1 MAQRCLP
8 VLPCSPPIFLAELRK
23 LSHGDWDE
31 MPGAQLRFPTG
42 SPMLHQA
49 KLPVLLSSLQ
59 AFSQPRVPAESK
71 TQRAGRSTCKFLC
84 SISFPFFFP
93 FLLLSETL
101 YWHIAFASFCI
112 SSELQP
118 AMRFGF
124 AEKQMTP
131 PKSHWVPE
139 SVHPH
144 PVCCILAFPFYSGLH
159 FVPLFGISI
168 ASHGILNSSS
178 TCGRD
183 FKNRWDE
190 WVWEAERE
198 MGRNQPKIQH
208 VAGN

>member
-1 MAQRCLP
+1 MGTGMRCQAHSSGFPLA
-8 VLPCSPPIFLAELRK
+8 VPCCTRPSCLFCCHHCK
-23 LSHGDWDE
+23 LFPNHVC
-31 MPGAQLRFPTG
+31 QLR
-42 SPMLHQA
+42 A
-49 KLPVLLSSLQ
+49 KPKGLEDPHANFSVLYL
-59 AFSQPRVPAESK
+59 
-71 TQRAGRSTCKFLC
+71 FL
-84 SISFPFFFP
+84 FFFP

-144 PVCCILAFPFYSGLH
+144 PVCCILAFPFYSGLY
-159 FVPLFGISI
+159 FVPLFGTSI
-168 ASHGILNSSS
+168 ASHGILNSSC